1 MAAVNAYPLLL
12 VLHLAGALAF
22 VGAVFFEVVILDGA
36 RRHAP
41 AAAMRLVESG
51 IGRRA
56 RRVMP
61 WVLLVLYGSG
71 LGMAWHHR
79 AALAHPLASSF
90 AFLLTL
96 KIVLAL
102 SVFGH
107 FLAAM
112 WWARTGRLFSLR
124 SRRLHLSVFCH
135 MAGIVLLAKAM
146 WYLPLW

>member
-1 MAAVNAYPLLL
+1 M
-12 VLHLAGALAF
+12 
-22 VGAVFFEVVILDGA
+22 
-36 RRHAP
+36 
-41 AAAMRLVESG
+41 
-51 IGRRA
+51 
-56 RRVMP
+56 
-61 WVLLVLYGSG
+61 LYGSG
-71 LGMAWHHR
+71 LGMVWHHR

-112 WWARTGRLFSLR
+112 WWVRTGRLSSLR

-135 MAGIVLLAKAM
+135 MAGIVLLAMAI